1 MYSFRLQR
9 QRWTVPTHIAY
20 IAGCFVGSVVLVT
33 YTNKKEEANNLKSI
47 MGIRNTIPLKDDI
60 GAGKGKFSVCQ
71 KWVQKRKKPVHNCIF
86 FKIYPSDLMFFTHTN
101 RKESSDS
108 HVAIVH
114 SDAIELMIL
123 DKRGNIQQQHVLDI
137 NELIVDEPD
146 EIQVWKFETQ
156 TQLRQKE
163 DGVQSN
169 TFLWQVLWCDNGDEP
184 LLIIAHTNHLLRV
197 IFDCSTKTWKADI
210 NRMLDQQGWISSLA
224 SFNGYIY
231 TGEIDNPNGEG
242 RRWKEFYKL
251 KNHFL
256 LQGATK
262 VYGKYAVRTCCQKPN
277 WANFQPRSPAWTQN
291 TWQQEMNK
299 EESFFFKVD
308 PILGLK
314 FNAFRRNRQ
323 TAALACLSLK
333 PGERMVITESNSRK

>member
-1 MYSFRLQR
+1 
-9 QRWTVPTHIAY
+9 
-20 IAGCFVGSVVLVT
+20 
-33 YTNKKEEANNLKSI
+33 
-47 MGIRNTIPLKDDI
+47 
-60 GAGKGKFSVCQ
+60 
-71 KWVQKRKKPVHNCIF
+71 
-86 FKIYPSDLMFFTHTN
+86 
-101 RKESSDS
+101 
-108 HVAIVH
+108 
-114 SDAIELMIL
+114 MIL

-146 EIQVWKFETQ
+146 DIQVRKFETQ

-242 RRWKEFYKL
+242 RR
-251 KNHFL
+251 
-256 LQGATK
+256 
-262 VYGKYAVRTCCQKPN
+262 
-277 WANFQPRSPAWTQN
+277 
-291 TWQQEMNK
+291 
-299 EESFFFKVD
+299 
-308 PILGLK
+308 
-314 FNAFRRNRQ
+314 
-323 TAALACLSLK
+323 
-333 PGERMVITESNSRK
+333 